1 MKKIKNFLFSE
12 NRLAT
17 AVFAFLV
24 VAFFALVLGP
34 NLYAQFMRQ
43 TGDTGWGYGYGYGY
57 GYGSGFDGGTLYGYK
72 TDFTTSATDVYGYG
86 YGYGY
91 RASADSVT
99 VGAVSYQEV
108 PAANIGT
115 AVPTLFTI
123 AGTPTAATSLTAADN
138 VAFTATATAGDIQV
152 LIPSGTVITNND
164 STAFDAT
171 TLTNSDKLSSIT
183 ASTISSSAS
192 VKGALEFG
200 ATSETLY
207 FSAPITV
214 KIPVDSSLNGTTL
227 SIKRSADSGSTW
239 ATTGLAAASTDTCIL
254 GVASN
259 EASGVVVSGGYATI
273 YTCRASYFATYSSSS
288 SSSSSSSGG
297 SRVAA
302 AYCTSVTYGEYAA
315 ACFGGYQYR
324 NVLSSSP
331 NNCTLTAAQQEAA
344 KKLCG
349 TADQPTVITETPVAE
364 IGMDSGLRNAF
375 VMAEKGLVK
384 RVNAALA
391 KRLAGR
397 ILLQVQEHGEAWYV
411 NPVNS
416 AKYYLGRPADAFG
429 IMRGLGLGVS
439 EKDYSSWNG
448 KAPSRLSG
456 RILLRVQEN
465 GEAYY
470 VNPLDLKLHY
480 LGRPA
485 DAFAIMRNLGLGIT
499 NDNLRQISVEDVK

>member
-1 MKKIKNFLFSE
+1 MKKIKGFLFSE
-12 NRLAT
+12 NKVATAIFGFLAV
-17 AVFAFLV
+17 AVFALV
-24 VAFFALVLGP
+24 FGP

-43 TGDTGWGYGYGYGY
+43 TGSAGWGYGYGYGY

-72 TDFTTSATDVYGYG
+72 TDFTTSATDAYGYG

-99 VGAVSYQEV
+99 VGSTSYQEV
-108 PAANIGT
+108 PAASIAS
-115 AVPTLFTI
+115 AVPTLFTLS
-123 AGTPTAATSLTAADN
+123 GSDPTAVTSLTAADN
-138 VAFTATATAGDIQV
+138 IAFTATATAGDVQV
-152 LIPSGTVITNND
+152 LIPSGTVITN
-164 STAFDAT
+164 SGGTAFDAT
-171 TLTNSDKLSSIT
+171 TLTSADKLSSIT

-192 VKGALEFG
+192 VKGAIEFG

-207 FSAPITV
+207 FSAPVTV

-227 SIKRSADSGSTW
+227 YIKRSADSGSTW
-239 ATTGLAAASTDTCIL
+239 VSTGLTVASTDTCSS
-254 GVASN
+254 GVGSDPAT
-259 EASGVVVSGGYATI
+259 AVVVSGGYATV

-288 SSSSSSSGG
+288 SGSSSSGG

-324 NVLSSSP
+324 NVLSSTP
-331 NNCTLTAAQQEAA
+331 NNCTLTAAQQEAT
-344 KKLCG
+344 KKVCG
-349 TADQPTVITETPVAE
+349 AADQPTVITETPAE
-364 IGMDSGLRNAF
+364 VGMDSAVRNAF

-397 ILLQVQEHGEAWYV
+397 ILLQVQAKGEAWYV

-439 EKDYSSWNG
+439 EKDYASWNG
-448 KAPSRLSG
+448 KAPSRLAG
-456 RILLRVQEN
+456 RILLRVQAK